1 MDDKDLRKQR
11 DFDDY
16 NRELAGASS
25 GRIER
30 FLSKGSPKDRIEAK
44 RESDRRLQTQL
55 DLLMMNPAF
64 AAEYEAANIAIDDT
78 QKMLNKA
85 MSATAQNIE
94 RLTELIED
102 MEERTAKLPDGTAV
116 FKTKDGQLKTAD
128 GDHLSEAETASL
140 LNPDSTD
147 FLSYESYKNARD
159 ALQSARAR
167 QHRYGEFQSEIDTAR
182 ERVKEAKTPEELE
195 AIKKDMEDAQDRI
208 RQEQSMTPHFDQA
221 SAQPAEALAANLEAE
236 MQMSI
241 QQ

>member
-1 MDDKDLRKQR
+1 MNEKDLRKQR

-16 NRELAGASS
+16 NRELAGSSS

-30 FLSKGSPKDRIEAK
+30 FLANGSPKDRIESK
-44 RESDRRLQTQL
+44 RENDRRLQTQL

-64 AAEYEAANIAIDDT
+64 AAAYEAANIAIDDT
-78 QKMLNKA
+78 QKMLNQA
-85 MSATAQNIE
+85 MSTTAQNIE
-94 RLTELIED
+94 RLTDLIED
-102 MEERTAKLPDGTAV
+102 MEERTAKLEDGTAIYRDSNGRLR
-116 FKTKDGQLKTAD
+116 KAD
-128 GDHLSEAETASL
+128 GRHLREAEAASL
-140 LNPDSTD
+140 LNPDSI
-147 FLSYESYKNARD
+147 LSYESYKDAQD

-167 QHRYGEFQSEIDTAR
+167 QHRYGEIQTDIDTVR
-182 ERVKEAKTPEELE
+182 DKVKDAKTPEALE
-195 AIKKDMEDAQDRI
+195 VIKKDMEDTQHRI